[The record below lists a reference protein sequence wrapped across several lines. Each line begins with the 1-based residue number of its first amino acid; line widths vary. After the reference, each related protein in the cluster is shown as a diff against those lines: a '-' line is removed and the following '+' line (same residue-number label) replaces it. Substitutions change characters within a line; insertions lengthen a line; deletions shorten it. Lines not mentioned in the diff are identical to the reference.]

1 MKCKVIY
8 PTIEIMKDYRLSY
21 YSYLLRGFRNL
32 GCSIEYDKKLNA
44 ESINKGFLHILA
56 IDIYLNNK
64 KHRIYYDWSDFQ
76 FAFKRELTLNNFYF
90 KVECNLGHIYRYG
103 IYPIGHGVTYVNE
116 YFNNLEML
124 RKLREKKNYE
134 YNVMFKGRAT
144 SPAIGKESER
154 IKVIKILEKHPE
166 FNPVSL
172 VLYHTEN
179 RPNYK
184 SVKNRI
190 PYLQFLEET
199 TRSKINLLLPGIGE
213 LTWRISETLGI
224 GACGLMPKLSS
235 ILPGNPKNCWIE
247 VERDYSDLV
256 SKIDYYLKHDEERE
270 IIAKNGLNYFEKW
283 LSPKAQASYI
293 LRILEK

>member
-1 MKCKVIY
+1 MNCKVIY
-8 PTIEIMKDYRLSY
+8 PTTEIMKGYFLAY
-21 YSYLLRGFRNL
+21 YSYLLKGFKDL
-32 GCSIEYDKKLNA
+32 GCSIEYDKKLNT
-44 ESINKGFLHILA
+44 ESINKGFFHILA

-64 KHRIYYDWSDFQ
+64 KYRIYYDWSDFQ
-76 FAFKRELTLNNFYF
+76 LGFKREIRLNEFYF

-103 IYPIGHGVTYVNE
+103 IYPIGHGVTYCDE

-124 RKLREKKNYE
+124 RELRKKKNYK
-134 YNVMFKGRAT
+134 YNIMFKGRAT
-144 SPAIGKESER
+144 SPCMGKESER

-166 FNPVSL
+166 FNSSLL
-172 VLYHTEN
+172 VLYYTVN

-184 SVKNRI
+184 PVKNKTD
-190 PYLQFLEET
+190 YLQFLKEVAH
-199 TRSKINLLLPGIGE
+199 SKINLLLPGVGE
-213 LTWRISETLGI
+213 FTWRISETLGI

-270 IIAKNGLNYFEKW
+270 IIAKNGLKYFEEW

-293 LRILEK
+293 LRVLEK